1 MSRIEESVISKI
13 RERAEVGKNKYGV
26 TMERDDLTT
35 KEWLVHLQEELMDA
49 VVYLEKVIESNE
61 FTRDKK

>member
-1 MSRIEESVISKI
+1 MSRVEESVISKI

-61 FTRDKK
+61 FTRDKR

>member
-1 MSRIEESVISKI
+1 
-13 RERAEVGKNKYGV
+13 
-26 TMERDDLTT
+26 MERDDLTT

>member
-1 MSRIEESVISKI
+1 MSRVEESVISKI
-13 RERAEVGKNKYGV
+13 KERAEVGKNKYGV

-61 FTRDKK
+61 FTRDKR